1 MVDPDES
8 ASKIRRVAARLVSLL
23 DDRFRIPGT
32 DLRFGLDPII
42 GILFPGIGDAV
53 SGAGSIGL
61 LAMAFRRG
69 VPRVVMLRMI
79 LNIAVDA
86 VAGARP
92 IVGDIFDVAFKA
104 NRRNFELI
112 RQYEDPE
119 AKASAWDYAVVT
131 LGVSVAVVSIIVPIV
146 AAIYFGVAYG
156 PELMERLRIRRA
168 SARPLEAPSPA
179 RGSSDGAPVDR
190 AVSLD

>member
-1 MVDPDES
+1 MADPDSS
-8 ASKIRRVAARLVSLL
+8 ASKIRRLAERLVSLL

-32 DLRFGLDPII
+32 DVRFGLDPII

-53 SGAGSIGL
+53 SGAGSLGL

-79 LNIAVDA
+79 LNIAIDA
-86 VAGARP
+86 VAGALP

-112 RQYEDPE
+112 RQYEDPS
-119 AKASAWDYAVVT
+119 AKASAWDYVVVI
-131 LGVSVAVVSIIVPIV
+131 LGVSVAILSIIVPI
-146 AAIYFGVAYG
+146 AAAVYFGVTYG
-156 PELMERLRIRRA
+156 PELIERLRLR
-168 SARPLEAPSPA
+168 
-179 RGSSDGAPVDR
+179 
-190 AVSLD
+190 